1 MPELPEVE
9 TTIKGLYEI
18 KHLKIHKVFINT
30 KQLRFKIPLT
40 IKKKLLKSKISNIKR
55 IAKYIVF
62 DLDNNFSLIIHLGMS
77 GRLKLFEKDFNSEKH
92 DHFQLNLSNGK
103 IIIYNDPRKFGFIDI
118 VESPNLKNKKYIFS
132 LGLDALSNKLD
143 AIHLFNKI
151 SKSNVPIKQILLN
164 QKIISG
170 IGNIYASEILFDA
183 KISPLIAGRKL
194 KISHIMLLISSIRK
208 ILRKA
213 IKSGGSSIRD
223 YRSTDGTLGN
233 FQKNFKVYNKEGE
246 KIGKHT
252 ILKIFQYG
260 RSTFYCP
267 GIQNIK

>member
-40 IKKKLLKSKISNIKR
+40 IKKKLLNSKISNIKR
-55 IAKYIVF
+55 IAKYIVL

-77 GRLKLFEKDFNSEKH
+77 GRLKLFEKDFNGEKH

-118 VESPNLKNKKYIFS
+118 VESSNLKNKKYILS

-143 AIHLFNKI
+143 PTHLLNKI
-151 SKSNVPIKQILLN
+151 SKSDVPIKQILLN

-213 IKSGGSSIRD
+213 IKSGGSSIKD

-233 FQKNFKVYNKEGE
+233 FQKNFKVYNKEGK

-252 ILKIFQYG
+252 ILKIVQYG

-267 GIQNIK
+267 GIQKIK

>member
-9 TTIKGLYEI
+9 TTIKGLCQI
-18 KHLKIHKVFINT
+18 KHLKILKVFIHT

-40 IKKKLLKSKISNIKR
+40 IKKKLLNSKISNIKR

-62 DLDNNFSLIIHLGMS
+62 ELDNNFSLIIHLGMS
-77 GRLKLFEKDFNSEKH
+77 GRLKLFVKKFNCEKH
-92 DHFQLNLSNGK
+92 DHFQISLSNKK
-103 IIIYNDPRKFGFIDI
+103 IVIFNDPRKFGFIDI
-118 VESPNLKNKKYIFS
+118 VESSNLKNKKYILS
-132 LGLDALSNKLD
+132 LGEDALSKKLD
-143 AIHLFNKI
+143 HQYLFNKI
-151 SKSNVPIKQILLN
+151 FKSDVPIKQILLN
-164 QKIISG
+164 QRIISG

-183 KISPLIAGRKL
+183 KISPLMAGKKL
-194 KISHIMLLISSIRK
+194 KISHIMLLILSIRK

-223 YRSTDGTLGN
+223 YRSADGTLGN
-233 FQKNFKVYNKEGE
+233 FQKNFKVYNKEGK

-252 ILKIFQYG
+252 ILKIVQYG

-267 GIQNIK
+267 EIQNIK

>member
-18 KHLKIHKVFINT
+18 KHLKILKVFVHT
-30 KQLRFKIPLT
+30 KQLRFKIPIT
-40 IKKKLLKSKISNIKR
+40 IKKKLINSKISNIKR
-55 IAKYIVF
+55 IAKYIII
-62 DLDNNFSLIIHLGMS
+62 DLNNNFSLVIHLGMS
-77 GRLKLFEKDFNSEKH
+77 GRLKLFSKSSKNEKH
-92 DHFQLNLSNGK
+92 DHFQLTLSKGK

-118 VESPNLKNKKYIFS
+118 VKSSCLKSKKYIFT
-132 LGLDALSNKLD
+132 LGVDALSKTLNSQY
-143 AIHLFNKI
+143 LFNKI
-151 SKSNVPIKQILLN
+151 SKSEVPIKQILLN

-183 KISPLIAGRKL
+183 RISPLVAGNKL
-194 KISHIMLLISSIRK
+194 SISHIMLLILSIRK

-223 YRSTDGTLGN
+223 YRSIDGTLGN
-233 FQKNFKVYNKEGE
+233 FQKNFKVYDKEGK

-252 ILKIFQYG
+252 ILKIVQYG
-260 RSTFYCP
+260 RSTFYCDE
-267 GIQNIK
+267 IQNIK